1 MTKKSILRLLQ
12 ASLMCCLAVLFT
24 ACDDIFASEDNPTPA
39 YLSMS
44 DKPVTLKVGDTYRRK
59 AISVTSAV
67 VEYTS
72 SKTDVATVDGEGMV
86 TAIAEGTTTITAT
99 ATGYSSQ
106 NGNKIYQP
114 ASVSYVVTVTPAAS
128 ATITNPPVAT
138 PGDIAAGSETALVT
152 AGVADGGTMMYEV
165 TATNTKPTSL
175 DGFSATIPTAA
186 ALAMGT
192 YYVWYYAKGDATHSD
207 SEIAAAPVEV
217 TVKPGLVTPL
227 TLEALTAGTIKVSNP
242 QPGMQYTLNGDD
254 KKAVPDGT
262 PIDVA
267 VGDKVSFYGDGTN
280 ITAYS
285 DGSTNTNIKGGT
297 AEVKVYGNIMSL
309 VDEDNF
315 ATNKTLTADYTF
327 YRLFKNYTTLKDAS
341 DLLLPATTLAYACY
355 NGMFRDC
362 TSLTTAPAEIP
373 AMTMASQCCG
383 GMFRDCTSLT
393 TAPKLPATTLGYA
406 CYYYMFSGCTSL
418 IAAPELPATD
428 LTGASYCYCSMF
440 QGCTSLTAAP
450 ELKATK
456 IADNCYNSMFKGCT
470 SLIAAPELKATM
482 IANDCYNSMFYGC
495 TSLTTA
501 PAELPAMTMA
511 SQCYAGMFFNCTSL
525 TTAPKLPATT
535 LVYACYYCMFYGC
548 TSLTT
553 AYVKAAYTTAYG
565 ECSSMF
571 SGCQNLN
578 TCTLYTDG
586 NWSSYNDISSWTKV
600 AYPTE

>member
-1 MTKKSILRLLQ
+1 MTKKSISRLLQ

-44 DKPVTLKVGDTYRRK
+44 DKPVSLKVGDTYRRK
-59 AISVTSAV
+59 AISVTTAV

-72 SKTDVATVDGEGMV
+72 SDTNVATVDGEGVV
-86 TAIAEGTTTITAT
+86 TAKAEGTTTITAT

-106 NGNKIYQP
+106 NGKKIYQP
-114 ASVSYVVTVTPAAS
+114 ASVSYVVTVTPAA
-128 ATITNPPVAT
+128 ATITTAPVAT
-138 PGDIAAGSETALVT
+138 TGDIATGSGTALVT

-165 TATNTKPTSL
+165 TTTNTKPATTE
-175 DGFSATIPTAA
+175 GFGATIPTAA
-186 ALAMGT
+186 KLGVGT
-192 YYVWYYAKGDATHSD
+192 YYVWYYAKGNTGYND
-207 SEIAAAPVEV
+207 SEIAASAVEV
-217 TVKPGLVTPL
+217 TIVPTLSTPL
-227 TLEALTAGTIKVSNP
+227 TLEAITAGTIIVTSPKT
-242 QPGMQYTLNGDD
+242 GMQYSLNGGA
-254 KKAVPDGT
+254 KTAVPDGT

-309 VDEDNF
+309 VDEENF
-315 ATNKTLTADYTF
+315 ATNKTLTANCTF
-327 YRLFKNYTTLKDAS
+327 AYLFLGYTTLKDAS
-341 DLLLPATTLAYACY
+341 DLLLPATKLTAY
-355 NGMFRDC
+355 
-362 TSLTTAPAEIP
+362 
-373 AMTMASQCCG
+373 
-383 GMFRDCTSLT
+383 
-393 TAPKLPATTLGYA
+393 
-406 CYYYMFSGCTSL
+406 CYYG
-418 IAAPELPATD
+418 
-428 LTGASYCYCSMF
+428 MF

-456 IADNCYNSMFKGCT
+456 IADNCYNSMFK
-470 SLIAAPELKATM
+470 
-482 IANDCYNSMFYGC
+482 GC